1 MQLYIRKMSEDA
13 DGKEYFALVDTKS
26 KQPFSNQVTEAKLRE
41 GCKEQLGCT
50 DEFLDVEIARTR
62 ASFEARQ
69 RKILGGAKGA
79 TVLADDSSEV
89 FDVGYVGEARS
100 LDDEI
105 LSGSNSDV
113 DLGPDL
119 GSDTVTE

>member
-1 MQLYIRKMSEDA
+1 MSADA
-13 DGKEYFALVDTKS
+13 DGKEYSSLVDTRS
-26 KQPFSNQVTEAKLRE
+26 KQTSRKQGTGAQLRE
-41 GCKEQLGCT
+41 RCKEGLGCT

-62 ASFEARQ
+62 ASFEDRQ
-69 RKILGGAKGA
+69 RKISGGAKGA

-89 FDVGYVGEARS
+89 LDVGEADS

-113 DLGPDL
+113 ALGPDL

>member
-62 ASFEARQ
+62 ASFEDRQ
-69 RKILGGAKGA
+69 RKISGGAKGA

-89 FDVGYVGEARS
+89 LDVGEADS

-113 DLGPDL
+113 ALGPDL

>member
-41 GCKEQLGCT
+41 RCKEELGCT

-62 ASFEARQ
+62 ASFEDRQ
-69 RKILGGAKGA
+69 RKISGGAKGA

-89 FDVGYVGEARS
+89 LDVGEADS

-113 DLGPDL
+113 ALGPDL

>member
-1 MQLYIRKMSEDA
+1 MSEDA
-13 DGKEYFALVDTKS
+13 DGKEYFALVDTRS

-41 GCKEQLGCT
+41 RCKEELGCT

-62 ASFEARQ
+62 ASFEDRQ
-69 RKILGGAKGA
+69 RKISGGAKGA

-89 FDVGYVGEARS
+89 LDVGYVGEARS

-105 LSGSNSDV
+105 LSGSDSDV
-113 DLGPDL
+113 ALGPDL

>member
-41 GCKEQLGCT
+41 RCKEELGCT

-62 ASFEARQ
+62 ASFEDRQ
-69 RKILGGAKGA
+69 RKISGGAKGA

-89 FDVGYVGEARS
+89 LDVGEADS

-105 LSGSNSDV
+105 LSGSDSDV
-113 DLGPDL
+113 ALGPDL